1 MLPDTDVLVNRS
13 WGRHVIT
20 TFTVTNIVVS
30 RGILVIILVYIVL
43 QVASYFE
50 HNLHFT
56 KKKLWF
62 KSKPQNMIL
71 PDILEGYNLVWWA
84 LRIPMFGIP
93 QVEIRNCHRCDNH
106 PLDTKPGRSPFYQLR
121 LPGESWESATLFE
134 I

>member
-13 WGRHVIT
+13 WARHVIT

-30 RGILVIILVYIVL
+30 GGILVIILVYIVL
-43 QVASYFE
+43 QLASYFE
-50 HNLHFT
+50 HTLQFT
-56 KKKLWF
+56 KKLWF

-93 QVEIRNCHRCDNH
+93 RVEIRNCHRYDNH
-106 PLDTKPGRSPFYQLR
+106 PLDTKPGLSPFYQLR
-121 LPGESWESATLFE
+121 QPGESWESAKLFE